1 MNALHG
7 LRFDEPL
14 WLIALVPLALFAW
27 WQKRRG
33 RPALL
38 FASSALFDG
47 APITAAQ
54 RLARWIARGQL
65 LAWALLIVALARPQR
80 GLEEHRVRA
89 DGIAIVMAIDRSDS
103 MRALDFELDGKREDR
118 LTVVKRVF
126 RDFVNGADGL
136 GGRQDDL
143 VGLISFGGWPEERCP
158 LTLDHGALLQAL
170 DAVQIPEP
178 WVDAHEIGR
187 AHV

>member
-118 LTVVKRVF
+118 LTVVPLVIFCGPPLAGLPTSSFSIRSNASLSTMRSWSF
-126 RDFVNGADGL
+126 RS
-136 GGRQDDL
+136 R
-143 VGLISFGGWPEERCP
+143 R
-158 LTLDHGALLQAL
+158 
-170 DAVQIPEP
+170 
-178 WVDAHEIGR
+178 
-187 AHV
+187 